1 VTLSRQ
7 STIDWSGKINTQTK
21 SFAQFVAVSR
31 PVTSPTFST
40 TIDFMLVK
48 MAFKAQN
55 LKHYVKNSILVWERV
70 IFG

>member
-7 STIDWSGKINTQTK
+7 NTIDWSGKINTQTK

-55 LKHYVKNSILVWERV
+55 LGEGHIWIRRRFK
-70 IFG
+70 IF